1 MRMSNALIA
10 LGSNLGSREDNLRR
24 GLHLLLR
31 HDAIKLRLASSIYET
46 IAEGIAAGSGRFLNA
61 AALLETTLTPRQLAA
76 ALFTAEEEL
85 GRSEDRLR
93 SDGARR
99 LDIDLILFDDVILEG
114 ELILPHPR
122 YRERAFV
129 LAPATEVAP
138 QLIDP
143 VEGKTITE
151 LWYQLRTEKL
161 HKVGKLIVWE
171 SYEYRR

>member
-1 MRMSNALIA
+1 MNNALIA
-10 LGSNLGSREDNLRR
+10 LGSNLGNRAENLRL
-24 GLHLLLR
+24 GLRRLLQR
-31 HDAIKLRLASSIYET
+31 NGIKLRSASSIYET

-61 AALLETTLTPRQLAA
+61 AALLWTTLTPQQLANTIFA
-76 ALFTAEEEL
+76 TENEL
-85 GRSEDRLR
+85 GRSEDRQR

-114 ELILPHPR
+114 ELVLPHPR

-129 LAPATEVAP
+129 LAPAVEIAP

-151 LWYQLRTEKL
+151 LWYKLRTEEL
-161 HKVGKLIVWE
+161 HKVGKLSV
-171 SYEYRR
+171 